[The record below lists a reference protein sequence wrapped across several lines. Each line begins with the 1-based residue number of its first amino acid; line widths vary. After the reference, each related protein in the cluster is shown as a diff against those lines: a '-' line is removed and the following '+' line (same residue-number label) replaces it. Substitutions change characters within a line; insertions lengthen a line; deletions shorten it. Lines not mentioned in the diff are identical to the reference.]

1 MARSL
6 GKYAR
11 VEVLDILG
19 RLRFEDDAEVDGLP
33 ISSVGSITLKDAGT
47 NDKRIEVT
55 QDGSSTGTFV
65 VRNAGTVYSKDSI
78 NPSFVDNPTPSNC
91 TLGNAGQ
98 LWQGVYSTSYNF
110 PDGSQQTSAAL
121 PSAQTV
127 VYENTSPS
135 VPSWTENPVLT
146 DPTKHYKIILRN
158 VRIAA
163 TGTLEMNFYSSSGN
177 IINGDTCWTDYRTG
191 AFGNTAIVPGSQS
204 IFLHEAAETLG
215 GGQIA
220 LVEIDFYQRTGSRA
234 NICINTT
241 YGNGTGRPC
250 RRSQVYGTN
259 GTQAT
264 GINLRSSGGNVGGD
278 IQVIQY
284 AW

>member
-6 GKYAR
+6 GRHGR
-11 VEVLDILG
+11 VEVLDILDK
-19 RLRFEDDAEVDGLP
+19 LRFEDDAEVADLP
-33 ISSVGSITLKDAGT
+33 IASTGKITLKDANT
-47 NDKRIEVT
+47 SAKRIEVT
-55 QDGSSTGTFV
+55 QDGSSEGRFV
-65 VRNAGTVYSKDSI
+65 VMNDGDVYSKGKL
-78 NPSFVDNPTPSNC
+78 NPSFVDNNNPNNC
-91 TLGNAGQ
+91 TVGNPGQ
-98 LWQGVYSTSYNF
+98 LWRGVYSTVYHFS
-110 PDGSQQTSAAL
+110 DGSQQTSAAL

-127 VYENTSPS
+127 VYENSQTP
-135 VPSWTENPVLT
+135 VASWTENPILT
-146 DPTKHYKIILRN
+146 DATKHYKIILRN

-163 TGTLEMNFYSSSGN
+163 TGTLEMNFYSGTGN

-191 AFGNTAIVPGSQS
+191 AFGNTPIIPGSQS
-204 IFLHEAAETLG
+204 IFLHEAAETFG

-220 LVEIDFYQRTGSRA
+220 LIEIDFYQRTGSRA

-264 GINLRSSGGNVGGD
+264 GINLRSSGGDVGGD

-284 AW
+284 A